1 MTRVSTMTYRRSSEV
16 VCREVGGEFLLVPIR
31 NRVGDLESIFVLNPM
46 AARIWSLLDHSMS
59 SDEIVAAICDEFDV
73 DQATATADVSELLE
87 SLELASLVNKESA

>member
-46 AARIWSLLDHSMS
+46 AARIWSLLDRSTS

-73 DQATATADVSELLE
+73 DQTTATADVTELLE